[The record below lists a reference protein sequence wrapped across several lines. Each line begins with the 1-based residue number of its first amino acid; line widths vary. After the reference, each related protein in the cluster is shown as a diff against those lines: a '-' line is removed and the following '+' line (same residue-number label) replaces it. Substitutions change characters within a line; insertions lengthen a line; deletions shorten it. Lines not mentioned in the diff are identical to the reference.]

1 MSRPTILLNPGPVT
15 LTDRVRKALLSEDI
29 CHREADFAA
38 LMLDIKFRLAEVYS
52 GAGDRFDPILL
63 AGSGTCAVE
72 AMLSSL
78 APKRGKTLVLANG
91 VYGERMAAMLQAQ
104 GKPFVVVQSPWLQPI
119 DLDRTEEL
127 LAAGSEISHV
137 AAVHNETTTGRLND
151 LAALGALCARHGKA
165 LLLDAV
171 SSFGGESIDFEG
183 WNLQAAASTA
193 GKCLHGVPG
202 MAFVMVDRS
211 VLRGGSSRS
220 DTLYLDLFR
229 YHGEQ
234 HSGSSPYTPSVH
246 AAFALQEALRELS
259 DGGGWRARN
268 RRYAELSGAIRR
280 GLADLGVDVLLD
292 EESCSS
298 MISSFRLPS
307 GWTYGA
313 LHDALREAGFVIY
326 AGQGDLAQSIFR
338 LCNMG
343 DVRDEDIERLL
354 ETFGRLLAN

>member
-1 MSRPTILLNPGPVT
+1 VSRPTILLSPGPVT
-15 LTDRVRKALLSEDI
+15 LTDRVRKALLREDI
-29 CHREADFAA
+29 CHREVEFAE
-38 LMLDIKFRLAEVYS
+38 LTLDIKSRLAEVYLE
-52 GAGDRFDPILL
+52 AGDRFDPILL
-63 AGSGTCAVE
+63 TGSGTCAVE

-78 APKRGKTLVLANG
+78 APKRRKTLVLANG

-104 GKPFVVVQSPWLQPI
+104 GKPIELVRSAWLAPI
-119 DLDRTEEL
+119 DLDRAESL

-151 LAALGALCARHGKA
+151 LPVLGALCVRHDRA

-171 SSFGGESIDFEG
+171 SSFGGEAIDFEG
-183 WNLQAAASTA
+183 WNLQATASTA
-193 GKCLHGVPG
+193 NKCLHGVPG

-211 VLRGGSSRS
+211 ALREGSTRS
-220 DTLYLDLFR
+220 NTLYLDLFR

-234 HSGSSPYTPSVH
+234 RSGFSPFTQSVH

-259 DGGGWRARN
+259 EGGGWRARN
-268 RRYAELSGAIRR
+268 RRYGELSRAIRG
-280 GLADLGVDVLLD
+280 GLADLGVEALLD
-292 EESCSS
+292 AESCSS

-307 GWTYGA
+307 GRSYGD

-343 DVRDEDIERLL
+343 DVRDEDLQRLL
-354 ETFGRLLAN
+354 ETFGRLLAK